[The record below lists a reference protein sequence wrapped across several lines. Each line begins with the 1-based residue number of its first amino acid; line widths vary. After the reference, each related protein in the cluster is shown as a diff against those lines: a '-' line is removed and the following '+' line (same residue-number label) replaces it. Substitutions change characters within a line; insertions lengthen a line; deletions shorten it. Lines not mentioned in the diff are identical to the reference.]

1 MADRRAAS
9 TGEPLAV
16 PVSACAADADAAAV
30 AEQVSASAELCLAAS
45 RRVRMADAGSR
56 HVVLAGLG
64 SSELAGLEKV
74 RTMFVDLRMA
84 AADSSLVVGVA
95 MVAVADSHA
104 AARPRLVKARL
115 MDGAAAG
122 SVAAAA

>member
-1 MADRRAAS
+1 MADRQVAS
-9 TGEPLAV
+9 TSEPLAV
-16 PVSACAADADAAAV
+16 AVSACAAAAV
-30 AEQVSASAELCLAAS
+30 AEQVSAFAELCLAAS

-84 AADSSLVVGVA
+84 AAGSSLVVGVA

-104 AARPRLVKARL
+104 AARPRLVKVRL
-115 MDGAAAG
+115 MDDAAAG